1 MGDSI
6 EQWRA
11 RIGQW
16 SGGRPRQCVT
26 SQHHIAQT
34 SNHIG
39 YRQIRFLVLVSLLVI
54 GCVEL
59 NPGPGKV
66 RYVIQS
72 NKYLCMCKGFVGK
85 IIQGR

>member
-11 RIGQW
+11 TIGQW
-16 SGGRPRQCVT
+16 SGGRPGKYVT
-26 SQHHIAQT
+26 LQHCLPQS

-59 NPGPGKV
+59 NPGPGPNHV
-66 RYVIQS
+66 RSLIHR
-72 NKYLCMCKGFVGK
+72 NKHLFRFCREHYET
-85 IIQGR
+85 